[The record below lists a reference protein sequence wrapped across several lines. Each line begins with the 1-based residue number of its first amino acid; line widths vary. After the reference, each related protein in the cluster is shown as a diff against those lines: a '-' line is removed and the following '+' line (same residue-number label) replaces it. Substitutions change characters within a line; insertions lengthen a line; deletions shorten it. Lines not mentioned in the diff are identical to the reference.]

1 MTMISVIGNQFKLQA
16 RENCISLQ
24 QISLQPFLFQ
34 CRPFW
39 KNGCYLEYKSAKF
52 LLSVSKYLKIYT
64 LFILYDNLVKYLCY
78 FIFIY
83 LFQYFGPHF
92 VLC

>member
-16 RENCISLQ
+16 REIVSAYSKSAYNHSYF
-24 QISLQPFLFQ
+24 SVGHFE
-34 CRPFW
+34 

-64 LFILYDNLVKYLCY
+64 LFTLCDNLVSYSCY

-83 LFQYFGPHF
+83 LFQ
-92 VLC
+92 

>member
-24 QISLQPFLFQ
+24 LTTILISVLAILK
-34 CRPFW
+34 
-39 KNGCYLEYKSAKF
+39 KNGYYLEYKSAKF

-64 LFILYDNLVKYLCY
+64 LFTLCDNLVRYSCY

-83 LFQYFGPHF
+83 LFQ
-92 VLC
+92 